1 MLDVSTRE
9 LNEHLYEVLFESLN
23 RTWGFEFSFPFLVY
37 KFFPF
42 ISKTERLFSW
52 GNANLTSAGQ
62 G

>member
-42 ISKTERLFSW
+42 IFLILFSW